1 MFIVRILL
9 LKLHVSSLLITQFVA
24 LASLLGFCFLL
35 RFEQVND
42 EKRARIADLNCKIAE
57 EEEKRQKQL

>member
-1 MFIVRILL
+1 MIIVRILL
-9 LKLHVSSLLITQFVA
+9 LKLHVSSLVA
-24 LASLLGFCFLL
+24 LASLLGFRRICFLL

>member
-1 MFIVRILL
+1 M
-9 LKLHVSSLLITQFVA
+9 LKLHVISLRWV
-24 LASLLGFCFLL
+24 FLL

-42 EKRARIADLNCKIAE
+42 EKRERIADLNCKIAE